1 MSYRDIFLTLNS
13 ENVRYLVVGGLAVN
27 LYGVPRMTFD
37 LDLIV
42 ENKLENFQNLV
53 NAFQKAGFAPRRPM
67 ALKDLL
73 SPETIEKWIT
83 EKNLIDF
90 CVYGKDKPFEEIDI
104 VLSHNVDFN
113 KEYSEK
119 TEMESESIIIP
130 IISTAGLI
138 EMKKYS
144 GRIQDLQDVKLLR
157 KLGKQNNEK

>member
-1 MSYRDIFLTLNS
+1 MSYKDVFSTLNS

-53 NAFQKAGFAPRRPM
+53 NAFKKAGFAPRQPM

-73 SPETIEKWIT
+73 SPETIKKWIT
-83 EKNLIDF
+83 DKNLVDF

-113 KEYSEK
+113 MEYSER
-119 TEMESESIIIP
+119 TDMESEGVIIP
-130 IISTAGLI
+130 VISTAGLI
-138 EMKKYS
+138 EMKEYS
-144 GRIQDLQDVKLLR
+144 GRIQDLQDIKLLR
-157 KLGKQNNEK
+157 KLGEQNSEK